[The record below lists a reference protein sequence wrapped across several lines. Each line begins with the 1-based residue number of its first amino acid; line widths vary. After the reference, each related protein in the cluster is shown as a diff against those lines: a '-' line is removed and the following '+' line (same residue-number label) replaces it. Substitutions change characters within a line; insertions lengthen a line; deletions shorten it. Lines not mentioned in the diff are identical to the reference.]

1 MGLGGAVKME
11 PLLLLMKRP
20 TDDART
26 RGSLGLSPPEI
37 ADWHARFLTLLDEG
51 DRVHPRILTPKGKRG
66 RAKQH
71 PGRNLL
77 DRLRKHQ
84 DSVLAFLSDLAV
96 PFDNNLAEM
105 DLRMSHPRTKKCPAR
120 PAPPRD
126 PSPLRAL
133 LPISP

>member
-1 MGLGGAVKME
+1 MGLGWAVKME
-11 PLLLLMKRP
+11 RLLLLMKRP

-26 RGSLGLSPPEI
+26 RGSLGRSPPEI

-77 DRLRKHQ
+77 DRLR
-84 DSVLAFLSDLAV
+84 
-96 PFDNNLAEM
+96 
-105 DLRMSHPRTKKCPAR
+105 
-120 PAPPRD
+120 PRD
-126 PSPLRAL
+126 AQRGGSRRESAPGPRSFLHGHKQ
-133 LPISP
+133 